1 LLELCKHCAQTR
13 LISFSLPSFFSLLD
27 KTSSSVAHLVE
38 NELPLAS
45 VIVPSTSSTSTIDK
59 RTRLSQSNITSVSS
73 INDVQD
79 VNEIVPESSSSVSI
93 NIVNNNSSTSSGN
106 IIDQQKHGSYNNL
119 LYRENANES
128 ETEKGKKRS
137 GGGSSGADVT
147 QNVYSNIPPSS
158 PAVPSI
164 LKNAAS
170 DHVYSNIDE
179 TVNGGNGYISTLDL
193 DLDDPLDAFI
203 KKKEIPNSN
212 NQQSVYS
219 ISTSSSSSHALPIDS
234 AHTANKMILPSISSS
249 SSTTGTQITS
259 IELKNVLNAVAL
271 QKSSNQ
277 INEVPVTIGPALRQE
292 TMIDTALDLDSLDSQ
307 VGLMNKTIV

>member
-1 LLELCKHCAQTR
+1 M
-13 LISFSLPSFFSLLD
+13 
-27 KTSSSVAHLVE
+27 VE

-59 RTRLSQSNITSVSS
+59 RSRLSQSNITSTST
-73 INDVQD
+73 INDIQD
-79 VNEIVPESSSSVSI
+79 VNEIVSESSLSS
-93 NIVNNNSSTSSGN
+93 NNVN
-106 IIDQQKHGSYNNL
+106 IIDQQKNGSYNNL
-119 LYRENANES
+119 LYRAENANEV
-128 ETEKGKKRS
+128 ETEKVKKKS
-137 GGGSSGADVT
+137 TADVT
-147 QNVYSNIPPSS
+147 QNVYSNIPPS
-158 PAVPSI
+158 PNVPNI

-212 NQQSVYS
+212 QSVYS
-219 ISTSSSSSHALPIDS
+219 ISTSSAMPIDS
-234 AHTANKMILPSISSS
+234 TSTSNKMILPSISSS

-277 INEVPVTIGPALRQE
+277 INEIPVNIGPALRQQ
-292 TMIDTALDLDSLDSQ
+292 TMIDSSLDLDSLDSQ

>member
-1 LLELCKHCAQTR
+1 M
-13 LISFSLPSFFSLLD
+13 
-27 KTSSSVAHLVE
+27 VE

-59 RTRLSQSNITSVSS
+59 RMRMSQSNITASD
-73 INDVQD
+73 IQD
-79 VNEIVPESSSSVSI
+79 VNEIVSESSMTNGTSTS
-93 NIVNNNSSTSSGN
+93 NINNNNNNN
-106 IIDQQKHGSYNNL
+106 ISEQQQQQQKHLSSGGSYNNL
-119 LYRENANES
+119 LYRENSNEINLD
-128 ETEKGKKRS
+128 EKNSKKTT
-137 GGGSSGADVT
+137 ADVS
-147 QNVYSNIPPSS
+147 QNVYSNINIQPTS
-158 PAVPSI
+158 PNVPSI

-179 TVNGGNGYISTLDL
+179 TVNGGNGYISSLDFSL

-203 KKKEIPNSN
+203 KKKENIPNNS

-219 ISTSSSSSHALPIDS
+219 ISASSASNHAIPIDS
-234 AHTANKMILPSISSS
+234 HSSSNSKMILPSISSS

-271 QKSSNQ
+271 QKSNQ
-277 INEVPVTIGPALRQE
+277 IINELPLTIGPAIRQD

-307 VGLMNKTIV
+307 SGLMNKTNV